1 MKSVQ
6 KNILLPYSQYLLLQK
21 GSESSVKSPVP
32 EHSRVKAS
40 ATSKEREV
48 GEEKSSHSESTI
60 LSLDGVLLN
69 LPESLKTRARTFLE
83 ALKRQHGVEW
93 NEKGEVTLRKYGKV
107 EGSHIAD
114 LVKDAVVSY
123 KHFKPRGV
131 AEFYSSLQNFPASL
145 VRNPERRALLLQ
157 KAPPPPG
164 IPKKVITRTLAN
176 ESISKPRRRYTESR
190 IKWKRLR

>member
-6 KNILLPYSQYLLLQK
+6 KNILLPYSQYLRLQK
-21 GSESSVKSPVP
+21 GSESSVKTPVP
-32 EHSRVKAS
+32 EHSR

-60 LSLDGVLLN
+60 LSLDEVLLN

-93 NEKGEVTLRKYGKV
+93 NEKGEVTLRKYGKI

-157 KAPPPPG
+157 KASPPPG

-176 ESISKPRRRYTESR
+176 ESISKPRRRYTESS